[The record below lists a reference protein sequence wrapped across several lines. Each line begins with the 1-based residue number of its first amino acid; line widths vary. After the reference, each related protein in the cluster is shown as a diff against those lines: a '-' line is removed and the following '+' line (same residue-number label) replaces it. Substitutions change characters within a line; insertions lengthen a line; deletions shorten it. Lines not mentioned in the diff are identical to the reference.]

1 MTYKQLAA
9 WWNVPV
15 GTIYSW
21 VARGCIPYVRLG
33 NRSVRFEPA
42 TLEKW
47 VARRRYQ
54 GRKRTAPAKNRSE
67 TRGRS

>member
-1 MTYKQLAA
+1 MTYQQLAQL
-9 WWNVPV
+9 WSVPI
-15 GTIYSW
+15 GTLYSW

-47 VARRRYQ
+47 MARRRVHA
-54 GRKRTAPAKNRSE
+54 RNAAAKAAS
-67 TRGRS
+67 